1 MIQWYVI
8 KTKPFRE
15 DHVSKIFQNAGF
27 ETFNPKLK
35 EVNYR
40 GTLKTYSI
48 KPFFPTYLFLQID
61 FDRGELIHLVKYTR
75 GVSKILCAE
84 NKPLA
89 LKSQIIKLLKSTCN
103 ENGVVEKK
111 VPFLAGSPVRVRK
124 GILKDLIG
132 IIEKP
137 IPSEERIIV
146 LLKLLNYN
154 MKASLHWTEVELIR
168 AA

>member
-1 MIQWYVI
+1 MIQWYVV
-8 KTKPFRE
+8 KTKPFKE

-40 GTLKTYSI
+40 GTLKTYSM

-61 FDRGELIHLVKYTR
+61 FDKEALIHLVKYTR

-84 NKPLA
+84 KKPLA
-89 LKSQIIKLLKSTCN
+89 LKSQIIKLLKSHCN
-103 ENGVVEKK
+103 KNGVVEK
-111 VPFLAGSPVRVRK
+111 VPFLEGSPVRVRK

-154 MKASLHWTEVELIR
+154 MKASLHWTEVELIH